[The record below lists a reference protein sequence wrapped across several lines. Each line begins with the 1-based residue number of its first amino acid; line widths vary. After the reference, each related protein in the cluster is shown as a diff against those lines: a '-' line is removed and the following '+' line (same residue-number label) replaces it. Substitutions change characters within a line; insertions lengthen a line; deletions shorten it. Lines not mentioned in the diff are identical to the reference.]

1 MGGVWDGEIKAGG
14 LPFEFSWLG
23 VFYCKAFKSMDSS
36 NYFFNQ
42 DISYFKKNNSVIW
55 KCEGAGKNEP
65 YLLMAMML
73 VLNPDAAAQM
83 GCDLSSF
90 L

>member
-42 DISYFKKNNSVIW
+42 DISYLKKKQQRHLEMRRSW
-55 KCEGAGKNEP
+55 QKRA
-65 YLLMAMML
+65 
-73 VLNPDAAAQM
+73 
-83 GCDLSSF
+83 LSSHGNDASAKS
-90 L
+90 